1 LPQNT
6 AQVEVLSKLELSEIF
21 DFWTTTRLNTPTDI
35 MTPPEQ
41 VEELLDFL
49 KKHSIQYRQ
58 KIGDVQQ

>member
-1 LPQNT
+1 ME
-6 AQVEVLSKLELSEIF
+6 ALSNLELSELF
-21 DFWTTTRLNTPTDI
+21 DFWTTARLNTPTDI

-49 KKHSIQYRQ
+49 KSHSIQYRL

>member
-1 LPQNT
+1 
-6 AQVEVLSKLELSEIF
+6 VEALSNLELSELF
-21 DFWTTTRLNTPTDI
+21 DFWTTARLNTPTDI

-49 KKHSIQYRQ
+49 KSHSIQYRL